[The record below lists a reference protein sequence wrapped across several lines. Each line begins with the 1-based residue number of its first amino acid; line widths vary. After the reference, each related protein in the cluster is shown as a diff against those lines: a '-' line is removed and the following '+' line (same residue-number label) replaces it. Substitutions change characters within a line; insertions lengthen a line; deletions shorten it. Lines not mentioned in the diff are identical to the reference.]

1 MDREGLYG
9 GRGDGSRL
17 LVVQDLHERPMECF
31 SDEVNSRNGC
41 GDDEEEEEGN
51 GGTGSGSGSRP
62 LPAPNGA
69 GGGGGDGPV
78 SVETGKRRR
87 GRPPGSKN
95 KPKPPPVVTRDV
107 EPAAALRP
115 HVLEIPSGGD
125 VARALAGFAR
135 RRGLG
140 ICVLAGTG
148 AVADVSLRHPAASS
162 SADGGG
168 GGAAAAAAAVVVFRG
183 RYEILSI
190 SATFLAPSMSA
201 AVPARSAISRDLS
214 ISLAG
219 PHGQIVGGA
228 VVGPLVAATTVV
240 VLAAA
245 FTDLNFHRLPLEDDA
260 SAASVSGS
268 GEAGEHRHRG
278 HHGQHQQREHHD
290 ASGLHPQ
297 TMVAP
302 ATTQPVPLYAR
313 QSQELWPPAAAS
325 AQRPRPPYQ

>member
-1 MDREGLYG
+1 MDREEGLYG
-9 GRGDGSRL
+9 GRGDGSSRL
-17 LVVQDLHERPMECF
+17 LVVQDLHQPMECF

-41 GDDEEEEEGN
+41 GEEEEEEEVN
-51 GGTGSGSGSRP
+51 DGSGSASRP
-62 LPAPNGA
+62 PPAPNGA
-69 GGGGGDGPV
+69 GAGGDGPA
-78 SVETGKRRR
+78 SVETGGKRRR

-95 KPKPPPVVTRDV
+95 KKKPPPVVTRDV
-107 EPAAALRP
+107 EPAAAMRP
-115 HVLEIPSGGD
+115 HVLEIHSGGD

-148 AVADVSLRHPAASS
+148 AVADVSLRHPASAS
-162 SADGGG
+162 SADGG
-168 GGAAAAAAAVVVFRG
+168 AAAVVVFRG

-201 AVPARSAISRDLS
+201 AVPRSAGAVSKDLS

-245 FTDLNFHRLPLEDDA
+245 FTDLTFHRLPLEDDA

-268 GEAGEHRHRG
+268 GAEADEHRHRG
-278 HHGQHQQREHHD
+278 HGHQQPPEHHD

-302 ATTQPVPLYAR
+302 AATQPVPLYAR
-313 QSQELWPPAAAS
+313 QSQELWPPAAT
-325 AQRPRPPYQ
+325 AQRPRPPPYQ

>member
-9 GRGDGSRL
+9 GRGDGS
-17 LVVQDLHERPMECF
+17 LVGQADFARPQQQRQMECF
-31 SDEVNSRNGC
+31 SDEANSRDGEAEAN
-41 GDDEEEEEGN
+41 N
-51 GGTGSGSGSRP
+51 GSGPQEAATS
-62 LPAPNGA
+62 
-69 GGGGGDGPV
+69 GGGGGDAA

-107 EPAAALRP
+107 EPAAAMRP
-115 HVLEIPSGGD
+115 HVLEVPAGGD

-148 AVADVSLRHPAASS
+148 AVADVPLRHPSPPPP
-162 SADGGG
+162 
-168 GGAAAAAAAVVVFRG
+168 GAAPDRAAVVFRG

-201 AVPARSAISRDLS
+201 AVPRAVRDLS
-214 ISLAG
+214 VSLAG

-228 VVGPLVAATTVV
+228 VAGPLVAATTVV

-245 FTDLNFHRLPLEDDA
+245 FTDLTFHRLPLEDDA
-260 SAASVSGS
+260 SVSASGS
-268 GEAGEHRHRG
+268 AEADEHRG
-278 HHGQHQQREHHD
+278 HHQPQD
-290 ASGLHPQ
+290 ASGLRPHLLS
-297 TMVAP
+297 VAP
-302 ATTQPVPLYAR
+302 ATQAVPLYGR
-313 QSQELWPPAAAS
+313 QSQEVWPAAAS

>member
-1 MDREGLYG
+1 MDREEGLYG

-17 LVVQDLHERPMECF
+17 LVQDLQQPTECF
-31 SDEVNSRNGC
+31 SDEVNSRNG
-41 GDDEEEEEGN
+41 GEEEEAN
-51 GGTGSGSGSRP
+51 DGSGSRP
-62 LPAPNGA
+62 APAPSNGA
-69 GGGGGDGPV
+69 GGVDGPA
-78 SVETGKRRR
+78 SVETGGKRRR

-107 EPAAALRP
+107 EPAAAMRP

-148 AVADVSLRHPAASS
+148 AVADVSLRHPASSS
-162 SADGGG
+162 SADGGSAG
-168 GGAAAAAAAVVVFRG
+168 AAAVVVFRG

-201 AVPARSAISRDLS
+201 AVPRAGAVSRDLS

-228 VVGPLVAATTVV
+228 VVGSLVAATTVV

-245 FTDLNFHRLPLEDDA
+245 FTDLTFHRLPLEDNA
-260 SAASVSGS
+260 SAAFISGS
-268 GEAGEHRHRG
+268 GAEADEHRHRG
-278 HHGQHQQREHHD
+278 HGHQQPPEHHD

-302 ATTQPVPLYAR
+302 AATQPVPLYAR
-313 QSQELWPPAAAS
+313 QSQELWAPAAS